1 MKKLSL
7 FMMLI
12 SCLLIQAQN
21 ETLNEVSSL
30 LDKFNS
36 EQDLA
41 SLITAEKKVNELF
54 ESKKLDNNLK
64 ALLTKADVYNAI
76 LENTTPEEPIKY
88 AKDLSGTY
96 RTALE
101 TDSKMANRHDILGKV
116 YKTKSLL
123 VSKGNDSYV
132 ETDYGKAYDYF
143 DNALAMNKIEI
154 DYPRHMVLDTSIL
167 FSKAVFA
174 KLSDKSKVA
183 IADFER
189 LVELKYNRADIYDY
203 LKELYGKEGDDKNLK
218 RIENLKSQRFP
229 EK

>member
-7 FMMLI
+7 FMMLF

-21 ETLNEVSSL
+21 ETLNEISSL
-30 LDKFNS
+30 LTKFNV

-41 SLITAEKKVNELF
+41 SLNTAEEKLNDLF
-54 ESKKLDNNLK
+54 ESQKLDNNLK
-64 ALLTKADVYNAI
+64 ALLIKADVYNAI
-76 LENTTPEEPIKY
+76 LENTTPEDPMKY

-96 RTALE
+96 RAALE
-101 TDSKMANRHDILGKV
+101 ADQKMSMRHDILGKV
-116 YKTKSLL
+116 YRTKNTL
-123 VSKGNDSYV
+123 VTKGNDSYV
-132 ETDYGKAYDYF
+132 ETDYGQAYNYF
-143 DNALAMNKIEI
+143 DNALSMNKIER

-174 KLSDKSKVA
+174 KLSNNNKVA
-183 IADFER
+183 ITDFER
-189 LVELKYNRADIYDY
+189 LVELEYERADIYDY
-203 LKELYGKEGDDKNLK
+203 LKELYGIEGDDKNLK